1 MSSHG
6 SVNNDNNN
14 NDNNGGN
21 GSNGGEAVTKAK
33 FTQLQGDVR
42 KILERLEVRDRRS
55 HGSASRKDSHHRS
68 DASHRRRN
76 SNGDSDE
83 SSARSRRQDDR
94 QRDDRHRGLE
104 NIKLRIP
111 PFTGSSK
118 LDEFLDWVPRV
129 EKVFDCYEWDERMN
143 VKMASLA
150 FSDYASR
157 W

>member
-21 GSNGGEAVTKAK
+21 DGNGGEAVTRAE

-42 KILERLEVRDRRS
+42 RILERLEVRDRRS
-55 HGSASRKDSHHRS
+55 HGSASRRDSHHRS

-83 SSARSRRQDDR
+83 SSARSRR
-94 QRDDRHRGLE
+94 
-104 NIKLRIP
+104 
-111 PFTGSSK
+111 
-118 LDEFLDWVPRV
+118 
-129 EKVFDCYEWDERMN
+129 
-143 VKMASLA
+143 
-150 FSDYASR
+150 
-157 W
+157 